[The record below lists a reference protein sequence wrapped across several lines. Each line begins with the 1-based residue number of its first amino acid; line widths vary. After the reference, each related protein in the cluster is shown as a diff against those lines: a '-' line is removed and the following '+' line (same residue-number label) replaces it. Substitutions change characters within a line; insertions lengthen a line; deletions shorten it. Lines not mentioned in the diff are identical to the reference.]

1 MNADLTSA
9 ATSDR
14 KTDAL
19 LKLGI
24 SSMDKKYVSGFFSD
38 FPRYVPGR
46 KMLILILPLGLVNSV
61 MSK

>member
-9 ATSDR
+9 ATTDR

-24 SSMDKKYVSGFFSD
+24 FKKIRSMLVDFSI
-38 FPRYVPGR
+38 
-46 KMLILILPLGLVNSV
+46 ILLDIYQGERC
-61 MSK
+61 

>member
-24 SSMDKKYVSGFFSD
+24 IKKIRSMLVFFS
-38 FPRYVPGR
+38 V
-46 KMLILILPLGLVNSV
+46 ILLDMYQGERC
-61 MSK
+61 